1 MRSFWD
7 YFSWLDGTLIFIE
20 RVAFVIN
27 AAIFCVVVLLC
38 FALIFAGLL

>member
-7 YFSWLDGTLIFIE
+7 HFAWLDSTLIFIE

-27 AAIFCVVVLLC
+27 AAIFCVVVVLGIALL
-38 FALIFAGLL
+38 FAGLL